1 MTIAHPLLAR
11 LAEELSAGGPV
22 AWKKHRVE
30 LMLGSDREIGREH
43 RSQER
48 RVGITPAQVAD
59 LRALADA
66 VHLDLDVSVIAG
78 AGQRAGFADADYV
91 HAGADI
97 VTLAELPY
105 HDGPPDLYH
114 ALKEPSPSEALVPTP
129 FCRLGAL
136 HSGAFHGESGLA
148 KLLLSRDVAI
158 FDGSNIGASGDRRI
172 PIRGRMSEFA
182 GWIGAGWIREHLAPR
197 GLSGPVVVVGG
208 GRAGCAATDRLLEA
222 GDAVAEVRLFDL
234 PGQRERLAARFAGER
249 VTVHALD
256 PDRRDDPAL
265 LAALDGAVGLLLAVA
280 VPGEGSPKIV
290 SLDALRRLLHPRA
303 VVVDISIDERGAVFA
318 PAVGETW
325 SLHRIIEHLEGQ
337 LAPRRYRA
345 VDNMPRALPREAS
358 PAHGEVV
365 LPYLAALLLLSA
377 REGGFEKLV
386 EHLAARPVDLH
397 APDPA
402 GAPDGRC
409 LAALAQ
415 DLRNGLA
422 FWPHR
427 RKASPTARRLVVE
440 DIVADRRT
448 ILSFLFAHHVPCEV
462 SVRPRTA
469 DAAAGE
475 ADAGEM
481 KEAFQYLP
489 APIKSC
495 LERAV
500 DEEIDGRLIYHP
512 DVDGTHSGYAALALG
527 VKPSHVVK
535 TMILRTSEGRFLAAL
550 CEGDRELDLA
560 RIAELVGVPGV
571 SMATPAEVRE
581 VTRHP
586 AGGVPL
592 VEVFGMA
599 GIRPVLVSR
608 GLLDHDWVVGSAG
621 SEFVGLQVHPQALVK
636 LGARV
641 DDITR

>member
-1 MTIAHPLLAR
+1 MSPAHPLLAR

-48 RVGITPAQVAD
+48 RVGITPEQVAD
-59 LRALADA
+59 LRALADD
-66 VHLDLDVSVIAG
+66 VHLDLDVSAIAG
-78 AGQRAGFADADYV
+78 AGQRAGFADAHYV
-91 HAGADI
+91 EAGADI
-97 VTLAELPY
+97 VTLGELPY

-136 HSGAFHGESGLA
+136 HSGAFHAESGLA
-148 KLLLSRDVAI
+148 KLLLSRDAAI
-158 FDGSNIGASGDRRI
+158 FDGSNIGASGERRI

-182 GWIGAGWIREHLAPR
+182 GWIGAGWIREHLEPR
-197 GLSGPVVVVGG
+197 GVSGPVVVVGG
-208 GRAGCAATDRLLEA
+208 GRAGATAVRRLLDEA
-222 GDAVAEVRLFDL
+222 AREVTEVRLFDL
-234 PGQRERLAARFAGER
+234 PSQRARLAERFAGER
-249 VTVHALD
+249 VTVGALD
-256 PDRRDDPAL
+256 PDLRDAPELA
-265 LAALDGAVGLLLAVA
+265 AALDGAVGLLLAVA
-280 VPGEGSPKIV
+280 VPGEGAPKIV
-290 SLDALRRLLHPRA
+290 SLDALRRRLHPRA
-303 VVVDISIDERGAVFA
+303 VIVDISIDERGAIFA

-325 SLHRIIEHLEGQ
+325 SLHRIIDHLEGQ

-345 VDNMPRALPREAS
+345 VDNMPRALPRKAS

-377 REGGFEKLV
+377 REGGFERLV

-402 GAPDGRC
+402 SVPAGRL
-409 LAALAQ
+409 LAALVQ

-427 RKASPTARRLVVE
+427 LKAAPTTRRLVVE

-448 ILSFLFAHHVPCEV
+448 VLAFLFRHEVPCEL
-462 SVRPRTA
+462 SVRPHTA
-469 DAAAGE
+469 DADDGDAAE
-475 ADAGEM
+475 IKKAYE
-481 KEAFQYLP
+481 YLP

-495 LERAV
+495 LEVAV
-500 DEEIDGRLIYHP
+500 DEGIEGRAIYHP
-512 DVDGTHSGYAALALG
+512 DIDGTRSGYAALALG
-527 VKPSHVVK
+527 VKASHIVK
-535 TMILRTSEGRFLAAL
+535 TMILRTADGRFVAAL
-550 CEGDRELDLA
+550 CEGDRELDLGV
-560 RIAELVGVPGV
+560 IGELLGGGGVA
-571 SMATPAEVRE
+571 MATPAEVRE

-592 VEVFGMA
+592 VEVFRMD
-599 GIRPVLVSR
+599 GIRAVLVSR
-608 GLLDHDWVVGSAG
+608 GLLDHEWVVGSAG
-621 SEFVGLQVHPQALVK
+621 SEFVGLQIHPQALVQ
-636 LGARV
+636 LGGRV
-641 DDITR
+641 EDVTR